1 MKIRVGQERLISNL
15 KRGEIKFSYEKVDG
29 SIREARGTTSL
40 DLIPSGQ
47 HPKDGEKAHKGA
59 AFFDLDNSAWRSIS
73 EKTDSVD
80 IDSDSLI
87 DLYGSPVIEEDEI
100 KFMLFQE
107 GTLEDAWE
115 TKLIAL
121 ILSATP
127 HQATELG
134 QGEFK
139 KLVRVC
145 RTYMEDKSYS
155 DGLEERWNKFVTN

>member
-29 SIREARGTTSL
+29 SIREARGTTL
-40 DLIPSGQ
+40 IDLIPLKQ

-59 AFFDLDNSAWRSIS
+59 AFFDLENCAWRSIS
-73 EKTDSVD
+73 EKTESVH

-87 DLYGSPVIEEDEI
+87 DLYCSPVIEEDEI
-100 KFMLFQE
+100 KFMLFVD
-107 GTLEDAWE
+107 GILEDAWV
-115 TKLIAL
+115 TKLITL

-134 QGEFK
+134 HGEFK
-139 KLVRVC
+139 KLVRVS
-145 RTYMEDKSYS
+145 RTYMEDKSYA

>member
-29 SIREARGTTSL
+29 SIREARGTTL
-40 DLIPSGQ
+40 IDLIPSSQ
-47 HPKDGEKAHKGA
+47 HPRNGEKAHKGT

-127 HQATELG
+127 HQATELAH
-134 QGEFK
+134 GEFK

-145 RTYMEDKSYS
+145 RTYMEDKSYA